1 MNKEMYIKQVV
12 LIWGFITIFNS
23 YNPNQGDTKMKKTPS
38 FNVLHICDYA
48 AYYRGNFIDS
58 LESLEKYHDNVKN
71 FYLFPARAQHTVA
84 KEWIDA
90 LNESQEVAYFQKEN
104 TVSNILLLLNIIR
117 KNKINR
123 IVRHFSD
130 KKMDIL
136 VRLFFNGKKVVRFF
150 HNDCE
155 PASTTVKQK
164 IKEFLYKGNKLVGVS
179 DAIASH
185 IKAVFPTYSVYSLVN
200 AIYFDRLDNIDEVQH
215 PDGISLL
222 IMGWDYKRKGVDL
235 AIKATHALQKK
246 YNLTLQILGGVNED
260 KIKRLANEILGKDV
274 DWIRYLPPTN
284 NVGTYYTKNDIFLSP
299 SRQEAFGYANI
310 EAAYCKNSIVLSK
323 VDGQGELQIDGA
335 YWFESDNIEEFTQKL
350 EQAIIELNLP
360 EKVTQREFVK
370 TQVQQIYSLQ
380 EWSNKLVD
388 IF

>member
-1 MNKEMYIKQVV
+1 
-12 LIWGFITIFNS
+12 
-23 YNPNQGDTKMKKTPS
+23 
-38 FNVLHICDYA
+38 
-48 AYYRGNFIDS
+48 
-58 LESLEKYHDNVKN
+58 
-71 FYLFPARAQHTVA
+71 
-84 KEWIDA
+84 
-90 LNESQEVAYFQKEN
+90 
-104 TVSNILLLLNIIR
+104 
-117 KNKINR
+117 
-123 IVRHFSD
+123 
-130 KKMDIL
+130 
-136 VRLFFNGKKVVRFF
+136 
-150 HNDCE
+150 
-155 PASTTVKQK
+155 
-164 IKEFLYKGNKLVGVS
+164 
-179 DAIASH
+179 
-185 IKAVFPTYSVYSLVN
+185 
-200 AIYFDRLDNIDEVQH
+200 
-215 PDGISLL
+215 
-222 IMGWDYKRKGVDL
+222 MGWDYKRKGVDL